1 MSFKPKLESLPA
13 PQRKLWPELKQVP
26 RHFVLYG
33 GTALALRLGHRQSVD
48 FDFFSSQAFVP
59 SELLKSLPF
68 LAEAE
73 AMQQSANTL
82 NVTVRRG
89 GEVKLQFLGGLGMGR
104 VVDPDLTSDGVA
116 LVASLH
122 DLAATKMKAIW
133 DRGAAKDYLDIHAL
147 LLNGVPPAEA
157 LSAALAI
164 YGEQFN
170 PMISLRA
177 MVEFNDGDLPSLP
190 AEVKRVLSNAAGRT
204 CIETLPTMSRLPGG
218 IVPAEKS

>member
-1 MSFKPKLESLPA
+1 M
-13 PQRKLWPELKQVP
+13 P

-48 FDFFSSQAFVP
+48 FDFFSSQPFVP

-68 LAEAE
+68 LAGAE

-116 LVASLH
+116 LVASPF

-147 LLNGVPPAEA
+147 LLNGVPVAEA
-157 LSAALAI
+157 LSAALSV

-177 MVEFNDGDLPSLP
+177 MGEFGDGDLPSLP

-204 CIETLPTMSRLPGG
+204 CFDTLPTMSRLPGG
-218 IVPAEKS
+218 IVPAENG

>member
-1 MSFKPKLESLPA
+1 MSLAPKLESLPA
-13 PQRKLWPELKQVP
+13 AQRKLWPELKQVP

-33 GTALALRLGHRQSVD
+33 GTALSLRLGHRQSVD

-68 LAEAE
+68 LAGAE
-73 AMQQSANTL
+73 IVQQSANTL

-89 GEVKLQFLGGLGMGR
+89 AEVKLQFLGGLGMGR
-104 VVDPDLTSDGVA
+104 VLDPDLTNDGVA

-122 DLAATKMKAIW
+122 DIAATKMKTVW
-133 DRGAAKDYLDIHAL
+133 DRVAAKDYLDIHAL
-147 LLNGVPPAEA
+147 LLNGVPLAEA
-157 LSAALAI
+157 LSAAQAV

-177 MVEFNDGDLPSLP
+177 LGDFSDGDLPTLP

-204 CIETLPTMSRLPGG
+204 CVETLPVMSRLPGG
-218 IVPAEKS
+218 LAGG

>member
-1 MSFKPKLESLPA
+1 MSLAPKLESLPA
-13 PQRKLWPELKQVP
+13 AQRKLWPELKQVP

-33 GTALALRLGHRQSVD
+33 GTALSLRLGHRQSVD
-48 FDFFSSQAFVP
+48 FDFFSSQPFVP

-68 LAEAE
+68 LAGAE
-73 AMQQSANTL
+73 IVQQSANTL

-89 GEVKLQFLGGLGMGR
+89 AEVKLQFLGGLGMGR
-104 VVDPDLTSDGVA
+104 VLDPDLTNDGVA

-122 DLAATKMKAIW
+122 DIAATKMKTVW
-133 DRGAAKDYLDIHAL
+133 DRVAAKDYLDIHAL
-147 LLNGVPPAEA
+147 LLNGVPLAEA
-157 LSAALAI
+157 LSAAQAV

-177 MVEFNDGDLPSLP
+177 LGDFSDGDLPTLP

-204 CIETLPTMSRLPGG
+204 CVETLPVMSRLPGG
-218 IVPAEKS
+218 LAGS

>member
-1 MSFKPKLESLPA
+1 MSFTPKLESLPA
-13 PQRKLWPELKQVP
+13 AQRKLWPELKQAP

-48 FDFFSSQAFVP
+48 FDFFSSQTFVA
-59 SELLKSLPF
+59 SELLESLPF
-68 LAEAE
+68 LGGAEV
-73 AMQQSANTL
+73 MQQSANTL

-89 GEVKLQFLGGLGMGR
+89 GEVKLQFLGGLDMGR

-116 LVASLH
+116 LVASLY

-133 DRGAAKDYLDIHAL
+133 DRGAVKDYLDIHAL

-177 MVEFNDGDLPSLP
+177 MADFTDGDLPGLP

-218 IVPAEKS
+218 LAGSKK